1 MTNDD
6 NLIKIDEIA
15 EGHKVIVMCGVS
27 GSGKMF
33 WQGDSSGKGSYDCR
47 RMKLSGVD
55 TVTDFQALIP
65 KHEKRHLYGLPMK

>member
-27 GSGKMF
+27 GSGKTF
-33 WQGDSSGKGSYDCR
+33 LARRFVGKG
-47 RMKLSGVD
+47 
-55 TVTDFQALIP
+55 F
-65 KHEKRHLYGLPMK
+65 

>member
-15 EGHKVIVMCGVS
+15 EGHQVIVMCGVS
-27 GSGKMF
+27 GSGK
-33 WQGDSSGKGSYDCR
+33 
-47 RMKLSGVD
+47 LSGID

-65 KHEKRHLYGLPMK
+65 KHEKRHLYGLPTK

>member
-33 WQGDSSGKGSYDCR
+33 LARRFVGKGFLR
-47 RMKLSGVD
+47 LSSDEIIWSRYGD
-55 TVTDFQALIP
+55 RFPGLDSETR
-65 KHEKRHLYGLPMK
+65 KRHLYGLPMK